1 VRSRAHPHPSF
12 FDIAQCANPHSTSH
26 VGSCRHCMSP
36 LFFFSAFLF
45 RSFSIFIRPFSGR
58 SNDVRVRLF
67 FLLVQVRSFFFSFP
81 PTAPLLSTVPT
92 WGPPLTGKYE
102 WNLVPISPRFPVY
115 RALSLANMKGAKQHR
130 VARPFVASPL
140 SPFVVSLLVVS
151 LLVVSLSLSR
161 RVTLVA
167 LPSPSRCVALA
178 PCPLVGSPLPLPRHI
193 ALALR
198 HSFVVP
204 LSLPLTIFW
213 QGCHS
218 SWCTHV
224 AVFELSCRQV
234 WCVTE
239 KTQPQERAHER
250 PSQMTPDTIPVP
262 SCRPSTAYRFP
273 WK

>member
-1 VRSRAHPHPSF
+1 MWAPAGTVCRLFSSFLLSYSEASRSSSVPSQAGPTTSESVFSF
-12 FDIAQCANPHSTSH
+12 FW
-26 VGSCRHCMSP
+26 
-36 LFFFSAFLF
+36 F
-45 RSFSIFIRPFSGR
+45 RC
-58 SNDVRVRLF
+58 VL
-67 FLLVQVRSFFFSFP
+67 FFFSFP

-102 WNLVPISPRFPVY
+102 WNLVPISPRFPVH
-115 RALSLANMKGAKQHR
+115 RALLLANMKGAKQHR
-130 VARPFVASPL
+130 VARPFVVSPL
-140 SPFVVSLLVVS
+140 SPFIVLLLVVL

-167 LPSPSRCVALA
+167 SPLPSCRVALA

-218 SWCTHV
+218 SGAPMSRRSNYRAGRFGV
-224 AVFELSCRQV
+224 SPRRLSPRSMH
-234 WCVTE
+234 T
-239 KTQPQERAHER
+239 KGLRR
-250 PSQMTPDTIPVP
+250 
-262 SCRPSTAYRFP
+262 
-273 WK
+273 